1 MTLISCHP
9 AFDRFLESYKSIAKA
24 NGVSWHTPT
33 DEAGQIIKAFRW
45 DLNEI
50 TGAPKPPAFYLKDLG
65 TDLATLKAL
74 ASGNPEQNHSLEKIP
89 LSDGWA
95 DLIKALTIRSLFEL
109 RNSAHYTCNAI
120 GRSVRALASC
130 CSGSEPW
137 EITREDVVR
146 ALGVLEK
153 IDKNQKLKS
162 LAEAQVVI
170 FDTLGLS
177 AHCPL
182 NRKRSSGQS
191 RNRDTTII
199 RASIDDRRKGDRL
212 PGATEFWELLRILL
226 EEQPLGS
233 YDAVRFLAAELH
245 LLMGLRVGETV
256 TVPVDPLVS
265 QSYFDPRGG
274 KPSLIGGV
282 DRTLFLRHFA
292 EKQELSDHTG
302 AIHAEATTSV
312 LRLFE
317 QRISEL
323 VETATR
329 MTAPLRQRLTSQLK
343 TGRIL
348 PEFELDE
355 IVSLEDVFTQLTGN
369 PFGLDGA
376 FNLDLAEKYRATF
389 DVEVLHEIR
398 DYQARLKRDR
408 ANYTQPLRTFFGRKE
423 NAWIPR
429 ILIDPA
435 DASRRLINV
444 RIPIGELERQI
455 RLNIPTKL
463 SDTEPFPLE
472 GGRELKADQSLFLV
486 PKRALIEG
494 RNGGVC
500 DITRYA
506 FVGRLTPSDLGM
518 AFGTQKVGKG
528 ASQSFYAK
536 YGKPE
541 FRSLNFKSH
550 SSRHMHNNELFAAGV
565 ADTIITNRFGRKS
578 VAQSHEYDSRTLAQ
592 ELDAMELPDGS
603 EDLLTGPARDAFKLI
618 SAGRAQGPIADEFRR
633 IQEAEGDEAAIV
645 FLATEADGMQIT
657 PYGLCMNSFVVEPC
671 PKHLECFN
679 GCCHLVRTGSALEER
694 QLDKLAGRYRTLLST
709 IDKHPGTQA
718 SKAAARRQAEE
729 RLTAIEQA
737 RGAAPGKQ
745 VFPDGPDLGKRY
757 GEKKI
762 EGLL

>member
-1 MTLISCHP
+1 MTTTSRHP

-33 DEAGQIIKAFRW
+33 DESGQIIKAFRW

-74 ASGNPEQNHSLEKIP
+74 ASGNPDQNQSLEKTP

-109 RNSAHYTCNAI
+109 RNSARYTYSCI
-120 GRSVRALASC
+120 CRSVRALASC
-130 CSGSEPW
+130 CSGQEPW
-137 EITREDVVR
+137 QISREDVAR
-146 ALGVLEK
+146 ALK
-153 IDKNQKLKS
+153 ITAKVDKNEKLRS
-162 LAEAQVVI
+162 MVEAQVIVI
-170 FDTLGLS
+170 DALGLS
-177 AHCPL
+177 IYCPL
-182 NRKRSSGQS
+182 HRKQTLSNKPRLDVG
-191 RNRDTTII
+191 TI
-199 RASIDDRRKGDRL
+199 RTSVDERRTKERL

-226 EEQPLGS
+226 EEQPQS
-233 YDAVRFLAAELH
+233 TYDAVRFLAAELH

-302 AIHAEATTSV
+302 TIHAEATTSV

-317 QRISEL
+317 ERILEL

-369 PFGLDGA
+369 PFGLDGEY
-376 FNLDLAEKYRATF
+376 NRDLAEKYRATF

-398 DYQARLKRDR
+398 DYQARLKHNG
-408 ANYTQPLRTFFGRKE
+408 ANYTQALRTFFSRKE
-423 NAWIPR
+423 NSWISKVEF
-429 ILIDPA
+429 DPNA
-435 DASRRLINV
+435 RGRRLSNIGV
-444 RIPIGELERQI
+444 PIWRLERQI

-463 SDTEPFPLE
+463 SDTEPFHLE
-472 GGRELKADQSLFLV
+472 GGRELAPDHCLFLA

-506 FVGRLTPSDLGM
+506 FVGRLTPSDLAVALGS
-518 AFGTQKVGKG
+518 QKGSKG
-528 ASQSFYAK
+528 AGQSFYAK

-541 FRSLNFKSH
+541 FKSLSFKSH

-633 IQEAEGDEAAIV
+633 IQEAEGDETALV

-679 GCCHLVRTGSALEER
+679 GCCHLVRTGSALEEQ
-694 QLDKLAGRYRTLLST
+694 QLDKLAGRYRTILST

-718 SKAAARRQAEE
+718 SKVAARRQAEE

-737 RGAAPGKQ
+737 RDTAPGKQ

>member
-1 MTLISCHP
+1 MTATPPHA
-9 AFDRFLESYKSIAKA
+9 AFKRFLESYKRVAEG
-24 NGVSWHTPT
+24 NGISWRTPT
-33 DEAGQIIKAFRW
+33 DASGQIIKAFRW
-45 DLNEI
+45 DLSEL
-50 TGAPKPPAFYLKDLG
+50 TGAPKPPAFHLKDLG
-65 TDLATLKAL
+65 SDLPTLKAYG
-74 ASGNPEQNHSLEKIP
+74 SESPGPSRSLEKTP
-89 LSDGWA
+89 LTVGWA
-95 DLIKALTIRSLFEL
+95 DLIKAFTIRSLFEL
-109 RNSAHYTCNAI
+109 RNSALHTYN
-120 GRSVRALASC
+120 GVVRPLRALASC
-130 CSGSEPW
+130 CPGLEPW
-137 EITREDVVR
+137 EISREEVAG
-146 ALGVLEK
+146 ALETIAKV
-153 IDKNQKLKS
+153 DKNQKLRS
-162 LAEAQVVI
+162 LVEAQVVVL
-170 FDTLGLS
+170 DALGLS
-177 AHCPL
+177 IYCPL
-182 NRKRSSGQS
+182 HRKQTQTNKPRMDVG
-191 RNRDTTII
+191 TI
-199 RASIDDRRKGDRL
+199 RTSIDERRRKDRL

-226 EEQPLGS
+226 EEQPQS
-233 YDAVRFLAAELH
+233 TYDAVRFLAAELH

-265 QSYFDPRGG
+265 QAYFDPRGA
-274 KPSLIGGV
+274 KPSLEGGV

-292 EKQELSDHTG
+292 EKQELRDHKG
-302 AIHAEATTSV
+302 AVYAEATTSV

-317 QRISEL
+317 ERISDL
-323 VETATR
+323 VDAVAS
-329 MTAPLRQRLTSQLK
+329 MTAPLRQRLSAQLE

-348 PEFELDE
+348 PEYELDE
-355 IVSLEDVFTQLTGN
+355 VVPLEDVFTQLTGN
-369 PFGLDGA
+369 PFGLDGE
-376 FNLDLAEKYRATF
+376 FNSELAEKYRASF
-389 DVEVLHEIR
+389 DVEVLYEIR
-398 DYQARLKRDR
+398 DYQTRLKRDR

-429 ILIDPA
+429 VRFNPNDT
-435 DASRRLINV
+435 SRRLTNV
-444 RIPIGELERQI
+444 GIPIGELEQQI

-463 SDTEPFPLE
+463 SDSEPFPLE
-472 GGRELKADQSLFLV
+472 GGRELAPDQCLFLA

-506 FVGRLTPSDLGM
+506 FVGRLTPSDLAVPLGS
-518 AFGTQKVGKG
+518 QKGSKG
-528 ASQSFYAK
+528 AGQSFYAK

-541 FRSLNFKSH
+541 FKSLSFKSH

-592 ELDAMELPDGS
+592 ELDAMELPEGS
-603 EDLLTGPARDAFKLI
+603 EELLTGPARDAFKLI

-633 IQEAEGDEAAIV
+633 IQKAEGDEAAIV

-679 GCCHLVRTGSALEER
+679 GCCHLVRTESALEER

-737 RGAAPGKQ
+737 RDTEPGKQ
-745 VFPDGPDLGKRY
+745 VFPDGPDLGKRF

>member
-1 MTLISCHP
+1 MTQTSCHP

-24 NGVSWHTPT
+24 NGVSWQTPT
-33 DEAGQIIKAFRW
+33 DESGQIIKAFRW

-74 ASGNPEQNHSLEKIP
+74 ASGNSDQNQSLEKTP

-109 RNSAHYTCNAI
+109 RNSARYTYNAI
-120 GRSVRALASC
+120 CRSVRALASC
-130 CSGSEPW
+130 CSSREPW
-137 EITREDVVR
+137 EISREDVAR
-146 ALGVLEK
+146 ALK
-153 IDKNQKLKS
+153 IIAKVDKNEKLRS
-162 LAEAQVVI
+162 MVEAQVIVI
-170 FDTLGLS
+170 DALGLS
-177 AHCPL
+177 IHCPL
-182 NRKRSSGQS
+182 HRKQTLSNKPRLDVG
-191 RNRDTTII
+191 TI
-199 RASIDDRRKGDRL
+199 RTSVDERRTKERL

-226 EEQPLGS
+226 EEQPQS
-233 YDAVRFLAAELH
+233 TYDAVRFLATELH

-265 QSYFDPRGG
+265 QAYFDPRGG

-317 QRISEL
+317 ERISEL

-369 PFGLDGA
+369 PFGLDGEY
-376 FNLDLAEKYRATF
+376 NLALAEKYRATL

-398 DYQARLKRDR
+398 DYQARLKRNR

-444 RIPIGELERQI
+444 RIPICELERQI

-472 GGRELKADQSLFLV
+472 GDRELKADQSLFLV

-592 ELDAMELPDGS
+592 ELDAMELPEGS

-633 IQEAEGDEAAIV
+633 IQKAEGDEAAIV

-737 RGAAPGKQ
+737 RGTAPGKQ

>member
-1 MTLISCHP
+1 MNGPPT
-9 AFDRFLESYKSIAKA
+9 AFTSFVETYRDIAVSGGLQWVTAIDSGGKIAK
-24 NGVSWHTPT
+24 S
-33 DEAGQIIKAFRW
+33 DQW
-45 DLNEI
+45 DLGEI
-50 TGAPKPPAFYLKDLG
+50 TGTPKPPAFLLRDLG
-65 TDLATLKAL
+65 MDRPTLRVLVERNGTEYTCA
-74 ASGNPEQNHSLEKIP
+74 EQSS
-89 LSDGWA
+89 LSDDWCE
-95 DLIKALTIRSLFEL
+95 LIKALVARSIFEL
-109 RNSAHYTCNAI
+109 RNGAQHTCNGVI
-120 GRSVRALASC
+120 RPLRALATAC
-130 CSGSEPW
+130 PNSEPW
-137 EITREDVVR
+137 ELTKEDAVQ
-146 ALGVLEK
+146 ALSVIGSV
-153 IDKNQKLKS
+153 DRNQKLRS
-162 LAEAQVVI
+162 LVEAQLVVM
-170 FDTLGLS
+170 DTYALS
-177 AHCPL
+177 WNGPVHEKQSIQRSQ
-182 NRKRSSGQS
+182 RKG
-191 RNRDTTII
+191 TAEI
-199 RASIDDRRKGDRL
+199 RAALDERRRKGRL
-212 PGATEFWELLRILL
+212 PGDTEFWELLRILL
-226 EEQPLGS
+226 EEQPHS
-233 YDAVRFLAAELH
+233 TYDAVRFLATELH
-245 LLMGLRVGETV
+245 LLMGLRIGETV

-265 QSYFDPRGG
+265 QAYFDPHGG

-292 EKQELSDHTG
+292 EKQGLSDHTG
-302 AIHAEATTSV
+302 AINAEATTSV

-317 QRISEL
+317 ERILEL
-323 VETATR
+323 VETATK
-329 MTAPLRQRLTSQLK
+329 MTVPLRQRLTSQLK

-348 PEFELDE
+348 PEFELEE

-398 DYQARLKRDR
+398 DYQARLKRNG

-435 DASRRLINV
+435 DTSRRLTNV
-444 RIPIGELERQI
+444 GIPIGELERQI

-463 SDTEPFPLE
+463 SDTEPFHLE
-472 GGRELKADQSLFLV
+472 GGRELAPDECLFLA

-506 FVGRLTPSDLGM
+506 FVGRLTPSDLAVALGS
-518 AFGTQKVGKG
+518 QKGSKG
-528 ASQSFYAK
+528 AGQSFYAK

-541 FRSLNFKSH
+541 FKSLRFKSH

-578 VAQSHEYDSRTLAQ
+578 VTQSHEYDSRTLAQ
-592 ELDAMELPDGS
+592 ELDAMELPEGS

-633 IQEAEGDEAAIV
+633 IQKAEGDEAAIV

-709 IDKHPGTQA
+709 IDKHPGTKA
-718 SKAAARRQAEE
+718 SKAAARRQAED
-729 RLTAIEQA
+729 RLTAIVQA
-737 RGAAPGKQ
+737 RGTAPGKQ
-745 VFPDGPDLGKRY
+745 VFPDGPDLGKRC

>member
-1 MTLISCHP
+1 MRAAPPHA
-9 AFDRFLESYKSIAKA
+9 AFVRFLESYKRVAKG
-24 NGVSWHTPT
+24 NGVSWRTPT
-33 DEAGQIIKAFRW
+33 DASGQIIKAFRW
-45 DLNEI
+45 DLSEL
-50 TGAPKPPAFYLKDLG
+50 TGAPKPPAFYLNDLG
-65 TDLATLKAL
+65 SDLPTLKAL
-74 ASGNPEQNHSLEKIP
+74 SSEDTDPEQSLEKTP
-89 LSDGWA
+89 LTAGWA
-95 DLIKALTIRSLFEL
+95 DLIKSLTIRSLFEL
-109 RNSAHYTCNAI
+109 RNTAKHTAQGI
-120 GRSVRALASC
+120 IRPLRALASC
-130 CSGSEPW
+130 SFGREPW
-137 EITREDVVR
+137 ELAREDVAG
-146 ALGVLEK
+146 ALETIAKV
-153 IDKNQKLKS
+153 DKNQKLRS
-162 LAEAQVVI
+162 LVEAQVIVI
-170 FDTLGLS
+170 DALGLS
-177 AHCPL
+177 IHCPL
-182 NRKRSSGQS
+182 HRKQTLSNKPRLDVG
-191 RNRDTTII
+191 TI
-199 RASIDDRRKGDRL
+199 RTSVDERRTKERL

-226 EEQPLGS
+226 EEQPHS
-233 YDAVRFLAAELH
+233 TYDAVRFLATELH
-245 LLMGLRVGETV
+245 LLMGLRIGETV

-265 QSYFDPRGG
+265 QAYFDPRGG
-274 KPSLIGGV
+274 KPSFIGGV

-302 AIHAEATTSV
+302 AIYAEATTSV

-317 QRISEL
+317 ERISEL
-323 VETATR
+323 VETATK
-329 MTAPLRQRLTSQLK
+329 MTVPLRQRLTSQLK

-369 PFGLDGA
+369 PFGLDGES
-376 FNLDLAEKYRATF
+376 NKDLAEKYRATF
-389 DVEVLHEIR
+389 DIEVLHEIR
-398 DYQARLKRDR
+398 DYQARLKRSG
-408 ANYTQPLRTFFGRKE
+408 ANYTQALRTFFSRKE
-423 NAWIPR
+423 NSWISKVEF
-429 ILIDPA
+429 DPNA
-435 DASRRLINV
+435 RGRRLSNIGV
-444 RIPIGELERQI
+444 PIWRLERQI

-463 SDTEPFPLE
+463 SDTEPFHLE
-472 GGRELKADQSLFLV
+472 GGRELAPDQCLFLA

-506 FVGRLTPSDLGM
+506 FVGRLTPSDLAVALGS
-518 AFGTQKVGKG
+518 QKGSKG
-528 ASQSFYAK
+528 AGQSFYAK

-541 FRSLNFKSH
+541 FKSLRFKSH
-550 SSRHMHNNELFAAGV
+550 SSRHMHNNELFASGV
-565 ADTIITNRFGRKS
+565 ADTIITSRFGRKS
-578 VAQSHEYDSRTLAQ
+578 VTQSHEYDSRTLAQ
-592 ELDAMELPDGS
+592 ELDAMELPEGS

-633 IQEAEGDEAAIV
+633 IQKAEGDEAAIV

-729 RLTAIEQA
+729 RLTAIVQA
-737 RGAAPGKQ
+737 RGTAPGKQ

-762 EGLL
+762 KGLL